1 MHIGFCFYRAIFS
14 KNLPPSSDNS
24 EQLEKL
30 EHLRILENGY
40 RIKVVRT
47 NQKHRYDTLMIK
59 TSPKIPGR
67 IWKLTKLQ
75 YILLPEFYLRS
86 RQGQACASIGYLWS
100 HAVLRLP
107 FKIRSV
113 YNIDPEDEPIQHARF
128 LTGRWFRM
136 TRIWAIMSVSLMQI
150 WTRAI
155 QILRK
160 NFLWSDNRERVVIIW
175 EDG

>member
-1 MHIGFCFYRAIFS
+1 
-14 KNLPPSSDNS
+14 
-24 EQLEKL
+24 
-30 EHLRILENGY
+30 
-40 RIKVVRT
+40 
-47 NQKHRYDTLMIK
+47 
-59 TSPKIPGR
+59 
-67 IWKLTKLQ
+67 
-75 YILLPEFYLRS
+75 
-86 RQGQACASIGYLWS
+86 
-100 HAVLRLP
+100 
-107 FKIRSV
+107 
-113 YNIDPEDEPIQHARF
+113 